1 MTEILG
7 KRGSPALLKDKTTKK
22 IKDKTISE
30 PQVNGSKKNKKH
42 EEEEEVQEHV
52 EPVTQKKSKKV
63 VQEAEDDTNNIKIK
77 ISDKEKNAKKSQDAS
92 KKVHLAPEE
101 VETRIK
107 ELQQRVEELAGPEN
121 ANKRKR
127 ALQKLIQYKKA
138 LGNPEDRIVDPN
150 EQKRK
155 QEEDRERRVQKKI
168 EKSNETKEK
177 PLSQKKKHSYCIICK
192 EKGHYAETCRQTK
205 AKTHLKELEKHMC
218 FNCGKT
224 DHGLYACPEPRG
236 KNLNF
241 ATCFFCKERGHLSRD
256 CPKNEQGI
264 YHKGGSCFECGSVR
278 HLAKE
283 CPVRWGNNVKELDSV
298 PKNKIISKKT
308 NEPQEGDDYAEDVAD
323 DNDIF
328 SDNED
333 DA

>member
-7 KRGSPALLKDKTTKK
+7 KRGNPALLKDKTTKK
-22 IKDKTISE
+22 IKDKTIAE
-30 PQVNGSKKNKKH
+30 PEVTVSKNKMKQQ
-42 EEEEEVQEHV
+42 EEEEVQEA
-52 EPVTQKKSKKV
+52 
-63 VQEAEDDTNNIKIK
+63 QEETNNINIK
-77 ISDKEKNAKKSQDAS
+77 VSEKQKNGKNSKEGS
-92 KKVHLAPEE
+92 KKVHMAPEE
-101 VETRIK
+101 VEARIK
-107 ELQQRVEELAGPEN
+107 ELQQRVDELAGPEN

-127 ALQKLIQYKKA
+127 AYQKLIQYKKA
-138 LGNPEDRIVDPN
+138 LGNPEERLLDPT
-150 EQKRK
+150 EERRK
-155 QEEDRERRVQKKI
+155 QEEDRERRIQKKI
-168 EKSNETKEK
+168 EKSQETKEK

-205 AKTHLKELEKHMC
+205 AKTHLKELEKHIC
-218 FNCGKT
+218 FNCGKD
-224 DHGLYACPEPRG
+224 DHSIHTCPEPRG
-236 KNLNF
+236 KNLPF

-298 PKNKIISKKT
+298 PKDKKHTKI

-323 DNDIF
+323 ENDIF